1 MKNNAKIIAV
11 INQKGGTGKTTTTE
25 NLGVGLAN
33 EGKKVLLIDL
43 DSQGSLTIALGNFK
57 PNELYPTTADIMK
70 KIIQESA
77 IESKEGIIHHQEG
90 VDLLPANKELSG
102 MEISLVSIKNRE
114 RVLKRY
120 VDQVK
125 KEYDFILIDCLA
137 SLGMLTINAL
147 TAADSVIIP
156 IEAHALSVK
165 GLEQELFTISQ
176 VKQKMNHKLK
186 IEGVLFSRVDRRT
199 SLAKRMTNLIK
210 DTYGANIRVFETDIP
225 NSIRVAETPE
235 KGISIYKHAPK
246 VSATE
251 AFKALTKEV
260 LEIDKK
266 ERKHRTEQLR

>member
-1 MKNNAKIIAV
+1 MQKNAKVIAV
-11 INQKGGTGKTTTTE
+11 INQKGGTGKTTITE
-25 NLGVGLAN
+25 NLGIGLAK

-70 KIIQESA
+70 KIIQQAVVEN
-77 IESKEGIIHHQEG
+77 KEGIMHHQEG
-90 VDLLPANKELSG
+90 VDLLPANNELSG
-102 MEISLVSIKNRE
+102 MEISLINIKNRE
-114 RVLKRY
+114 RVLKQY

-156 IEAHALSVK
+156 LEAHPLSVK
-165 GLEQELFTISQ
+165 GVEQELCTISQ
-176 VKQKMNHKLK
+176 VKKKMNHKLK

-199 SLAKRMTNLIK
+199 MLTKRMTNLIK
-210 DTYGANIRVFETDIP
+210 DTYGTNIRVFETDIP
-225 NSIRVAETPE
+225 NSIRVAETSE
-235 KGISIYKHAPK
+235 NGISIYKHAPR
-246 VSATE
+246 VAAAE
-251 AFKALTKEV
+251 AFKALAKEV